1 MRLLTGVATRI
12 FWFVTLTILPLA
24 SAGACGSSAESPPS
38 SAETS
43 SASGSV
49 GSFDDRY
56 DFRSFAERLSNA
68 TETADVQF
76 FMDNVSFQPTNCI
89 AMGIPAPPESC
100 KDQPVGATVP
110 GIVLGRWQ
118 SEGQILDTSGYE
130 KFVRDFLANPS
141 NESPDKF
148 GDAKAGLYAFA
159 VFKSQ
164 LPMSTP
170 LGAAQVVQAIS
181 TRIVAGPP
189 PGRLV
194 LFFDVAYDAER
205 WSIVG
210 LGLPA
215 GAQTAFLDPL
225 SQEGIQ
231 QGAQTIFQ
239 FWSRWGQ

>member
-1 MRLLTGVATRI
+1 MRLLTGVATRT
-12 FWFVTLTILPLA
+12 FWLLTLTILSLA
-24 SAGACGSSAESPPS
+24 SAGACRSSAKSPPP

-43 SASGSV
+43 ASASVSV

-68 TETADVQF
+68 IETADVQF
-76 FMDNVSFQPTNCI
+76 FMDNVSFQPESCS

-110 GIVLGRWQ
+110 GIVLARWQ

-148 GDAKAGLYAFA
+148 GDAKARLYAFA
-159 VFKSQ
+159 VFNSEYHD
-164 LPMSTP
+164 
-170 LGAAQVVQAIS
+170 AAQVVQAIS

-194 LFFDVAYDAER
+194 LFFHVAYDAER

-225 SQEGIQ
+225 SQEGIE